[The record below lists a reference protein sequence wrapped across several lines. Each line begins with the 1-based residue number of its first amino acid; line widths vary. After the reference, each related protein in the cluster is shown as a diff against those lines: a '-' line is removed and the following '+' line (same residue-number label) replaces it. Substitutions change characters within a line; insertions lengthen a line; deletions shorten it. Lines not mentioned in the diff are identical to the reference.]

1 MLMWWFWATAGDKN
15 EGYLGGSVKTQGEDG
30 DKAGTW
36 DDIMLL
42 LKRRI
47 VAESRGQP
55 PMLTVQHWA
64 EDHSLSYW
72 TLGTTSRT

>member
-1 MLMWWFWATAGDKN
+1 MRWFWNTAGDKN
-15 EGYLGGSVKTQGEDG
+15 EGYLGGSVKIQGEDHG
-30 DKAGTW
+30 KAGTC

-47 VAESRGQP
+47 VVESRGQP

-64 EDHSLSYW
+64 EDHSLNY
-72 TLGTTSRT
+72 